1 MAAGA
6 TTSHDA
12 LTDLLEL
19 IEHFLI
25 HVEIYTRVP
34 PTPATDDMVI
44 KIMLEL
50 FSTLALATRELKRGQ
65 SSESIFIH
73 VYLTQRHVVKSV
85 KKGFGETAIEAILQR
100 LDRLTQE
107 EARTTVPETLVVIYS
122 LFQHMRMVMDG
133 EQMHS

>member
-1 MAAGA
+1 VAAGV

-12 LTDLLEL
+12 LADLFEL
-19 IEHFLI
+19 IERFLI

-50 FSTLALATRELKRGQ
+50 FSTLALATRDLKRGQ
-65 SSESIFIH
+65 SSEYVFIH
-73 VYLTQRHVVKSV
+73 VYLTKRRAVKSV
-85 KKGFGETAIEAILQR
+85 KKGFGDTEIEAILQR

-107 EARTTVPETLVVIYS
+107 EARATVPETLVVIYG
-122 LFQHMRMVMDG
+122 LLQHMRMVMDG
-133 EQMHS
+133 K